1 MDREGE
7 NTQGNMWF
15 NEENKDTFDIRSF
28 IKNRIKQIIN
38 GVLNYNDTLWDFLNY
53 TYIIF

>member
-1 MDREGE
+1 MDTKGE

-28 IKNRIKQIIN
+28 IKNDIMQIIN
-38 GVLNYNDTLWDFLNY
+38 GGLNYNDSS
-53 TYIIF
+53 